1 MATVM
6 QGTIQL
12 AADRWTVWTR
22 LNDPAVL
29 KACIPGC
36 HSFEQTGRTSF
47 TAAARMGIGPIKA
60 TFRGNIVL
68 SDIDPPNRYRIVG
81 AGVGGFAGSARGG
94 ADVTLSDTPEGGTL
108 LRYAVQASLGGRIAQ
123 FGDRVVDAVAR
134 RAAETFF
141 GNLAVVLAR

>member
-1 MATVM
+1 MIM

-12 AADRWTVWTR
+12 AADRWTVWAR

-29 KACIPGC
+29 QACIPGC
-36 HSFEQTGRTSF
+36 HVFEQTGTRSF
-47 TAAARMGIGPIKA
+47 TAAARMGVGPIKA

-68 SDIDPPNRYRIVG
+68 SDIDAPNRYRI
-81 AGVGGFAGSARGG
+81 AGVGQGGVAGFAEGG

-108 LRYAVQASLGGRIAQ
+108 LIYVVRASLGGRLAR
-123 FGDRVVDAVAR
+123 FGTRVVDKFAR
-134 RAAETFF
+134 TAAETFF